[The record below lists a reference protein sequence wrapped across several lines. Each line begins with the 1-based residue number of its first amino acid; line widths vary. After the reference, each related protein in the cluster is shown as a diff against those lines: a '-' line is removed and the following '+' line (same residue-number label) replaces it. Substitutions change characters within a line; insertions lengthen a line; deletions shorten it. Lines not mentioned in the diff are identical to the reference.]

1 MCLCLCLRVACDDRG
16 ILADAIAQ
24 TIARS
29 FFSETVAPQR
39 AARHAQYKVG
49 AAHRSIAGGSSTRC
63 GVLLASRPTV
73 DRRGWWQRG
82 SATVSVPS
90 ATPFLYNDDDNDDVD
105 DDGNDDDN
113 GDDDGYDGDNDN
125 DNVVDDD
132 DEDNNDDDFNDDD
145 DGNDVDNDNNNDDD
159 YRKFED
165 IGDDDD
171 DDNTDDDDADDD
183 NEGDDGD
190 DDGYS
195 ITMTMAM
202 AMTNT
207 RTTTMTTTIN
217 GVNTWFEQVY
227 NCRVVYKAQTRDGK
241 GVTQEDWRE
250 LCQLFCVLEM
260 F

>member
-1 MCLCLCLRVACDDRG
+1 MLRVIHDRG
-16 ILADAIAQ
+16 IFADAIAQ
-24 TIARS
+24 RIARS
-29 FFSETVAPQR
+29 FFGETVAPQR

-73 DRRGWWQRG
+73 VRRGWWQRG
-82 SATVSVPS
+82 SATVATVSVPS

-159 YRKFED
+159 
-165 IGDDDD
+165 
-171 DDNTDDDDADDD
+171 
-183 NEGDDGD
+183 
-190 DDGYS
+190 
-195 ITMTMAM
+195 
-202 AMTNT
+202 
-207 RTTTMTTTIN
+207 
-217 GVNTWFEQVY
+217 
-227 NCRVVYKAQTRDGK
+227 
-241 GVTQEDWRE
+241 
-250 LCQLFCVLEM
+250 
-260 F
+260 